1 MYSPIAAV
9 AIQIMQYDIA
19 LASSL
24 YDGMREVVA
33 NNPHRNDA
41 DQRGFA
47 SCIAHGPNR
56 FTSKMAFAR
65 RAYIVDPTF
74 KANGAFITSATSVN

>member
-56 FTSKMAFAR
+56 FTFQNGIRSAR
-65 RAYIVDPTF
+65 LHSGPHI
-74 KANGAFITSATSVN
+74 